1 MSYQNKN
8 YVNNTYTESI
18 AKYDPLTTEEELQ
31 LSKDIKKGGK
41 KKKEAVHKLML
52 HNSKLVIKIAGA
64 YANMGLDMDD
74 LVSEGNIGL

>member
-1 MSYQNKN
+1 MSYQNK

-41 KKKEAVHKLML
+41 KKKGGSQITA
-52 HNSKLVIKIAGA
+52 SKF
-64 YANMGLDMDD
+64 
-74 LVSEGNIGL
+74 